1 MTGGAACTPA
11 IDIRPEHWRI
21 IRDILQAHVPQ
32 YPVWA
37 FGSRVRGT
45 ARPYSDLDLV
55 VLTDLPLPLDVSAA
69 LADALS
75 ESDLP
80 WKVDLV
86 DWATTSPSFRRI
98 IEQEHV
104 VISGNQSLVEPDST
118 EVSLN

>member
-1 MTGGAACTPA
+1 MTDGATGTPA
-11 IDIRPEHWRI
+11 IDIRPEHWLI
-21 IRDILQAHVPQ
+21 IRDILQAYVPQ

-55 VLTDLPLPLDVSAA
+55 VVTDQPLSLDVSAA

-86 DWATTSPSFRRI
+86 DWATTSPAFRRI

-104 VISGNQSLVEPDST
+104 IVSGHQSPVEQ
-118 EVSLN
+118 N